1 MIAREGAFRCISN
14 ITNRQVMSEDL
25 FKSPEKFDVV
35 GQRLLTSHHLGPN
48 TGTTSEGGVLE
59 PPEVAVVDFAISSH
73 LGQLP
78 KPPQALRPTL
88 FAPEAGLVRKQV
100 IGTVLVHIGGTKV
113 GHGGP
118 QSLEPAHLKAPRAGL
133 NVYSCSVSTTARTC
147 KHRGQARAQDGRTER
162 AAIVSTGQ
170 SRVIKMRTVRQCC
183 ARAALWAG
191 VSPKV
196 SRWFKWTPTRCM
208 KSIDSRHPATTAATI
223 RVRHSRERQGRHPS
237 YLQFRRARGV
247 TWPTDRIGPLRELV
261 WRRFSRGRRGPRRCE
276 GALDTDREPRGGL
289 PGSSG
294 EDYRVK

>member
-1 MIAREGAFRCISN
+1 
-14 ITNRQVMSEDL
+14 MSEDL

-147 KHRGQARAQDGRTER
+147 KHKG
-162 AAIVSTGQ
+162 TGQ
-170 SRVIKMRTVRQCC
+170 GTRRQD
-183 ARAALWAG
+183 RAGRHCLYRAKPSYQNAHRAPVLRPGRLVGRGLPEG
-191 VSPKV
+191 VSLVQVDSHPV
-196 SRWFKWTPTRCM
+196 HEVNRLEAPCHHRRH
-208 KSIDSRHPATTAATI
+208 DSREAQSRKARKASQLFAVQMGKGGDVAHGPNWAAT
-223 RVRHSRERQGRHPS
+223 
-237 YLQFRRARGV
+237 
-247 TWPTDRIGPLRELV
+247 
-261 WRRFSRGRRGPRRCE
+261 
-276 GALDTDREPRGGL
+276 
-289 PGSSG
+289 
-294 EDYRVK
+294 